1 MSFEHP
7 NRNNES
13 IRDVERDIMRRP
25 PEHNTTNLD
34 LDRMNLMLDVLG
46 HPEHS
51 FRVIHV
57 TGTNGKGSTA
67 RMAEALCRAYGLR
80 TGLYTS
86 PHLERINERIAIDGQ
101 ELSDDDFVDMWDQI
115 KDLVAIV
122 DAKMAESGRP
132 PKSF

>member
-67 RMAEALCRAYGLR
+67 RMAEALCRAYGCAPACIR
-80 TGLYTS
+80 RRIWNVSTSASPSTGRS
-86 PHLERINERIAIDGQ
+86 
-101 ELSDDDFVDMWDQI
+101 
-115 KDLVAIV
+115 
-122 DAKMAESGRP
+122 
-132 PKSF
+132 

>member
-7 NRNNES
+7 NS
-13 IRDVERDIMRRP
+13 KGQDIRDVERAIMSRP
-25 PEHNTTNLD
+25 AEHDSPNLD
-34 LDRMNLMLDVLG
+34 LDRMGMMLDLLG

-67 RMAEALCRAYGLR
+67 RMAEALVRAYGLR

-86 PHLERINERIAIDGQ
+86 PHLERINER
-101 ELSDDDFVDMWDQI
+101 LSLI
-115 KDLVAIV
+115 HI
-122 DAKMAESGRP
+122 
-132 PKSF
+132 

>member
-67 RMAEALCRAYGLR
+67 RMAEALCRAYRAAHRPVYVAAPGTYQR
-80 TGLYTS
+80 AHRHRRAGA
-86 PHLERINERIAIDGQ
+86 ER
-101 ELSDDDFVDMWDQI
+101 
-115 KDLVAIV
+115 
-122 DAKMAESGRP
+122 
-132 PKSF
+132 